1 MPFNF
6 EQWKE
11 STRQKL
17 KDWKGRMERAGVNSA
32 YYFLAG
38 VSLLPVAQAVHS
50 GDWSGLAV
58 MGASLG
64 GAVSTN
70 LLANIVQKSKDKSD
84 AEIAQLLE
92 SEAQSAP
99 DLTTEL
105 DALLQKL
112 DALQEAEKALSKS
125 DKAWFAETIQRELK
139 RLNSGIKYE
148 AKLIGTGA
156 IAQGDGAK
164 AVGARGIMVGGNVSD
179 SPLLTGDH
187 NRVVKADQYIEK
199 QVVEAPTKADPEVEK
214 RHKALEKYLTR
225 LSRVCLSLPL
235 AALGGGDGD
244 ESDITLDKVYIALNT
259 TLSHEHIEEASERE
273 KKDGVSGLIRH
284 PEKDKPITALESVTE
299 HKRLALLGDPGAGK
313 STFVKN
319 LLAWQAG
326 AQLGK
331 LPPPAGI
338 ETGLLPVL
346 IILRDMA
353 PRLAK
358 LNLDSLP
365 AQQRDE
371 KLAQIV
377 WEQIQ
382 NDLGEECADFCGT
395 LHEALQ
401 SGHCLLVLD
410 GLDEVPHDLRVRVRQ
425 AVDALLKQY
434 HLQRVIL
441 TCRVRSYV
449 GDSVLPNF
457 TSRTLAPFN
466 EEQIGN
472 FIQHWYNTQHELG
485 KFNEEQTK
493 ARMDDLSRAA
503 LEADMRELSSNPMLL
518 TTMAIIH
525 QREVGLPRER
535 VRLYHLAVEV
545 LLRRWQ
551 KHKVGDAAL
560 AEFLKNDLKLRAV
573 MEALAYQAH
582 RASAGQ
588 GGTGTLLRKD
598 ALDLLEKDEHLGDV
612 KLAADFLDYVDQ
624 RAGLLVGYGGELA
637 RPTSYS
643 FPHRTFQEYLAGSFL
658 AGQRDRVRTF
668 HDHAAEGDSWDLAA
682 RMAFEE
688 MYYNRRG
695 ENELLDLAYQ
705 LDKPNGKGE
714 QCERVRLW
722 AGQIVALVGKEV
734 TERDTHP
741 NGGSAYLNRLLPGLV
756 NILGSDALPPL
767 ERAEAGRVLAS
778 LGDPREEVLQIEKL
792 VFCCVPAGEF
802 RMGEGKEEHKVKL
815 PEYHISRF
823 PISNAQFDQ
832 FVKAEGYRQEKYWQE
847 AKQAG
852 YWNAAGFK
860 GRWDDA
866 ARNAPDDNGA
876 PFNFSNH
883 PVVGVSWYE
892 ALAFTRWLEEQLKVE
907 SFGSA
912 QGQGCKLQVYD
923 IKNDAIYTDDNLQS
937 LIVNRKLKITLPS
950 EAEWEKASRGLDARE
965 YPWEGKFNSNFANMA
980 ETGIGTTSALG
991 CFPQGRSPYG
1001 LQDMSGNVWEW
1012 TRSEY
1017 KDYPYLASDGRED
1030 LSKKV
1035 ESRSLRGG
1043 SFDGV
1048 SDLARCACRRWY
1060 CPDHWLRDYG
1070 FRVVVSPVLP
1080 S

>member
-6 EQWKE
+6 DQWKE

-17 KDWKGRMERAGVNSA
+17 QGWKSRMDHAGVNSA

-38 VSLLPVAQAVHS
+38 ISLLPVAQAVHS

-70 LLANIVQKSKDKSD
+70 LLANIVQKAKDKSD
-84 AEIAQLLE
+84 VEVARIMEA
-92 SEAQSAP
+92 EAQATP
-99 DLTTEL
+99 EL
-105 DALLQKL
+105 KAEMDAMLEKL
-112 DALQEAEKALSKS
+112 DALQEAEKALPDS

-148 AKLIGTGA
+148 AKVIGSGA
-156 IAQGDGAK
+156 IAQGDNAK
-164 AVGARGIMVGGNVSD
+164 AVGAGGIMIGRDVKD
-179 SPLLTGDH
+179 STILAGDK
-187 NRVVKADQYIEK
+187 NRLVQADTYVEK
-199 QVVEAPTKADPEVEK
+199 QVIEAPAKTDPEVEK
-214 RHKALEKYLTR
+214 RRKALEKYLTR

-259 TLSHEHIEEASERE
+259 TQSRERTEEAGEERKRKNNE
-273 KKDGVSGLIRH
+273 PFPGRPDEQ
-284 PEKDKPITALESVTE
+284 PPITALESVVE

-326 AQLGK
+326 AQLSR
-331 LPPPAGI
+331 LSPPAEI
-338 ETGLLPVL
+338 EASLVPVL

-382 NDLGEECADFCGT
+382 NDLGEECADFRDG

-410 GLDEVPHDLRVRVRQ
+410 GLDEVPHDLRVSVRQ

-472 FIQHWYNTQHELG
+472 FIQHWYNTQRDLG

-493 ARMDDLSRAA
+493 ARMEDLSRAA
-503 LEADMRELSSNPMLL
+503 LENDMRELSSNPMLL

-624 RAGLLVGYGGELA
+624 RAGLLVGYGGELT

-682 RMAFEE
+682 QMAFEE

-705 LDKPNGKGE
+705 LDQPNGKGE

-722 AGQIVALVGKEV
+722 AGQIIALVGKEV
-734 TERDTHP
+734 AERDTHP
-741 NGGSAYLNRLLPGLV
+741 NGGPAYLNRLLPGLV
-756 NILGSDALPPL
+756 NVLGSDVLPPL

-778 LGDPREEVLQIEKL
+778 LGDPRAEIMQIEKMA
-792 VFCCVPAGEF
+792 FCRVPAGEF
-802 RMGEGKEEHKVKL
+802 AMGEGKEEHKVKL
-815 PEYHISRF
+815 PEYYISRF

-832 FVKAEGYRQEKYWQE
+832 FVKAEGYKQKKYWQE

-852 YWNAAGFK
+852 YWSAAGFK
-860 GRWDDA
+860 GSWDNET
-866 ARNAPDDNGA
+866 RNAPDDNGA

-892 ALAFTRWLEEQLKVE
+892 ALAFTRWLTEQLKVT
-907 SFGSA
+907 
-912 QGQGCKLQVYD
+912 GCTLQVYD
-923 IKNDAIYTDDNLQS
+923 PTTQAVHVDENLKS
-937 LIVNRKLKITLPS
+937 EIVNLKSQVCLPS
-950 EAEWEKASRGLDARE
+950 EAEWEKASRGTDGRE
-965 YPWEGKFNSNFANMA
+965 YPWEGKFNSNFANIS

-991 CFPQGRSPYG
+991 CFPKGKSPYG
-1001 LQDMSGNVWEW
+1001 VLEMSGNVWEW
-1012 TRSEY
+1012 TRTNY
-1017 KDYPYLASDGRED
+1017 KTGKDDLKSNDGP
-1030 LSKKV
+1030 V
-1035 ESRSLRGG
+1035 LRGG
-1043 SFDGV
+1043 SFNKASGI
-1048 SDLARCACRRWY
+1048 ARCAFR
-1060 CPDHWLRDYG
+1060 HWNLPGSWVGYYG